1 MEGEPEDQ
9 RSLEMSTAKRVKVL
23 PARAQVCVW
32 CKIHSD
38 GASTFELVVFQQKE
52 KRIRES

>member
-1 MEGEPEDQ
+1 MEGEPIDQ
-9 RSLEMSTAKRVKVL
+9 RSLEMSTVKRVKVL

-38 GASTFELVVFQQKE
+38 GASTFELVVFQQQE